1 MLKNNNI
8 GLIEI
13 KNTENI
19 KIESDFLNKNQV
31 FLTVKREDLIHKY
44 ISGNKF
50 RKLKY
55 NIIEAKKQHK
65 QTLLS
70 FGGAY
75 SNHIEA
81 LSFAGHELGMNT
93 IGLIR
98 GDELSGQ
105 PLNPT
110 LTRAFRNGMKLVFIT
125 RKQYSRKEEKVFLME
140 LKNDFG
146 DFYLIPEGGT
156 NHLAVLGC
164 EEIIGH
170 QEHEFDVIASSVGT
184 GGTISGIINAS
195 SCSQKVIGFS
205 ALKGDFLKD
214 YIVDKVN
221 KDNWELNEEY
231 HFGGYAKVTNEL
243 IDFIN
248 NFKMETGIP
257 LDPIYTGKMMFGIY
271 DLIKKG
277 KFQKNT
283 SILAIHTGGL
293 QGIDGMN
300 QVLQKKGMKLI
311 V

>member
-1 MLKNNNI
+1 M
-8 GLIEI
+8 EI